1 MALPVI
7 ELGGSPQQI
16 GREHGVRL
24 RAHVADMVEQRMQR
38 LTAVAGE
45 RQQTLLDA
53 ALEVGRR
60 VWDLHEAYDP
70 NLMEELAALAEAARV
85 DPLELLVANGDADLM
100 GLLSDVASARE
111 ETAFWTGRNVSPEG
125 TPYVGQTRSA
135 PIGECVQPVVL
146 RLYPDDAPA
155 ALVISVAGSL
165 GLAGMNE
172 AGLAIVANNLVPTD
186 AQDGVTFVF
195 VLRKALRQLTLENAI
210 RVMLAAP
217 RCSGHNYLIADATGR
232 AVNVET
238 SAAQAS
244 LTLLESGFYAH
255 TNHFVSQTLQALE
268 RVRAPESMLS
278 SRSRLRRARAL
289 LEGLGGH
296 VTRQALQGV
305 LADHEST
312 PGAICQHGTEPGDMA
327 TCLSLIFAPQ
337 DATLWVAAD
346 NPCRGRFQK
355 VQL

>member
-1 MALPVI
+1 
-7 ELGGSPQQI
+7 
-16 GREHGVRL
+16 
-24 RAHVADMVEQRMQR
+24 MQR
-38 LTAVAGE
+38 LTTVAGE

-60 VWDLHEAYDP
+60 VWDLHETFDRR
-70 NLMEELAALAEAARV
+70 LMEELTALAEEARV

-100 GLLSDVASARE
+100 SMLCDVASARE
-111 ETAFWTGRNVSPEG
+111 ETAFWTGRNMSAGG
-125 TPYVGQTRSA
+125 TLYIGQTRSA
-135 PIGECVQPVVL
+135 PADECVQPVVL
-146 RLYPDDAPA
+146 RIYPDDAPA
-155 ALVISVAGSL
+155 ALVASVAGCL

-172 AGLAIVANNLVPTD
+172 AGLTIVANNLVPTD
-186 AQDGVTFVF
+186 AQDGITFVF

-210 RVMLAAP
+210 RVMLAAR
-217 RCSGHNYLIADATGR
+217 RCSGHNYLVADASGR

-238 SAAQAS
+238 SATQAS

-268 RVRAPESMLS
+268 RVRTPQSMLS
-278 SRSRLRRARAL
+278 SRSRLQRARAL
-289 LEGLGGH
+289 LDGLGGQ

-305 LADHEST
+305 LADHESA
-312 PGAICQHGTEPGDMA
+312 PGAICQHGTEPGDTA
-327 TCLSLIFAPQ
+327 TCLGLIFAPQ
-337 DATLWVAAD
+337 DAALWIAAD

>member
-1 MALPVI
+1 MALAVV
-7 ELGGSPQQI
+7 ELEGSPRQI
-16 GREHGVRL
+16 GREHGARL

-70 NLMEELAALAEAARV
+70 SLMEELAALAEAARV

-100 GLLSDVASARE
+100 GMLYDAASARE
-111 ETAFWTGRNVSPEG
+111 ETAFWTGRNVSPDG
-125 TPYVGQTRSA
+125 TPYIGQTRSA
-135 PIGECVQPVVL
+135 PTGECAQPVVL

-155 ALVISVAGSL
+155 ALIVSAAGSL

-186 AQDGVTFVF
+186 AQDGITFVF

-210 RVMLAAP
+210 RVMLEVQ
-217 RCSGHNYLIADATGR
+217 RCSGHNYLVADATGR

-238 SAAQAS
+238 SATQVS
-244 LTLLESGFYAH
+244 LTLLESDFYPH
-255 TNHFVSQTLQALE
+255 TNHFLSQKLQALE
-268 RVRAPESMLS
+268 RVRAPEVMLS
-278 SRSRLRRARAL
+278 SRTRLQRVRTL
-289 LEGLGGH
+289 LQERSGYITPH
-296 VTRQALQGV
+296 ALQKI
-305 LADHEST
+305 LADHDSA
-312 PGAICQHGTEPGDMA
+312 PGAICQHGMQRGELA
-327 TCLSLIFAPQ
+327 TRVSLIFSPQ
-337 DATLWVAAD
+337 QATLWIAPD